1 MANSRRAGT
10 VALSRL
16 RARSQP
22 RSGGDGQ
29 WNAPG
34 RRQDHPRAA
43 RPIQRLLW
51 RAPYVR
57 STDVSPDPVRE
68 IALSFYNGALYQVI
82 VTYDRQR
89 RRPDEQRRCRIAVRQ
104 LRTGGGRIGQNRF
117 DVPSDGL
124 PGSIAVARWQT
135 ADALLML
142 LRADDGL
149 EFQLI
154 LESKAASAS
163 ARRAIRESTRLDTLE
178 APRRDLE
185 RRTKEASDA
194 EAERDKARM
203 TNKAAFPP
211 VTAARHDRIFA
222 APRRR
227 LGHGYLPSGSSVDS
241 ESAASRSGR
250 VRQLQLLPVGARG
263 QICSEQADGPVA
275 VGQRLADYGMRF
287 HDDCEL
293 GHQLRLRLRLKTGV
307 SAITVNQSLSLGYR
321 TYQLLTLAAQ
331 L

>member
-1 MANSRRAGT
+1 MRGT
-10 VALSRL
+10 AAVVIAVVF
-16 RARSQP
+16 AF
-22 RSGGDGQ
+22 SGQFTSAQEPSHYRDYVLGASLEAVVTASGM
-29 WNAPG
+29 
-34 RRQDHPRAA
+34 
-43 RPIQRLLW
+43 RPADVKTIHERPATIQRLLW

-89 RRPDEQRRCRIAVRQ
+89 TAGLTNSDVVESLSASYGPAVVASA
-104 LRTGGGRIGQNRF
+104 QNRF

-203 TNKAAFPP
+203 TNKAAFRP
-211 VTAARHDRIFA
+211 
-222 APRRR
+222 
-227 LGHGYLPSGSSVDS
+227 
-241 ESAASRSGR
+241 
-250 VRQLQLLPVGARG
+250 
-263 QICSEQADGPVA
+263 
-275 VGQRLADYGMRF
+275 
-287 HDDCEL
+287 
-293 GHQLRLRLRLKTGV
+293 
-307 SAITVNQSLSLGYR
+307 
-321 TYQLLTLAAQ
+321 
-331 L
+331 